1 MKSLNFICKQPI
13 KHKYLMILMLLCPF
27 LTHAQTKVFKAGA
40 STANITPRLGQGIVG
55 NFGTPPPANHVHD
68 ELLARCLILDDGE
81 RKLAFVISDNVG
93 IKREV
98 FDEAKKY
105 IQDETGIPYNHVM
118 LAVSHTHSGVSA
130 GGTGEKRRGW
140 NQDSP
145 LDDYQMFLARR
156 IADAVRI
163 ALNNL
168 EPAQIAWGAGSVPQ
182 HVFNRRWIMKEKV
195 INPYGEKH
203 QVLFNPGHNNPNKV
217 KPAGPVDPEVSFI
230 SVQSTNGRPIAL
242 LANYS
247 LHYVGGVPRDH
258 ISGDYF
264 AVFADRIQ
272 ELMKADRQEPPFVG
286 IMSNGTSGDVNNIN
300 FAGTP
305 EKHEPYKKMKIVAD
319 DVAQEVMRV
328 AKTLKYQQWV
338 PLRAVQSE
346 LVLQVRKP
354 SAELLAQ
361 SEKILQRPESEKGIH
376 PLDKTYAQWIVQIEK
391 EWPNEM
397 TVPMQTFGIGDLGVA
412 AIPFEVFTESGLEI
426 KKRSPFKN
434 TFTIGIANGS
444 YGYLPTPGQHDL
456 GGYETW
462 IGSNRVEKNASVKI
476 ENEIIQLFNKMK

>member
-13 KHKYLMILMLLCPF
+13 KHKYLIILMLLCPF

-195 INPYGEKH
+195 VNPYGEKH

-217 KPAGPVDPEVSFI
+217 KQAGPVDPEVSFI

-247 LHYVGGVPRDH
+247 IMLVGC
-258 ISGDYF
+258 
-264 AVFADRIQ
+264 Q
-272 ELMKADRQEPPFVG
+272 
-286 IMSNGTSGDVNNIN
+286 
-300 FAGTP
+300 
-305 EKHEPYKKMKIVAD
+305 
-319 DVAQEVMRV
+319 
-328 AKTLKYQQWV
+328 
-338 PLRAVQSE
+338 
-346 LVLQVRKP
+346 
-354 SAELLAQ
+354 
-361 SEKILQRPESEKGIH
+361 
-376 PLDKTYAQWIVQIEK
+376 
-391 EWPNEM
+391 
-397 TVPMQTFGIGDLGVA
+397 
-412 AIPFEVFTESGLEI
+412 
-426 KKRSPFKN
+426 
-434 TFTIGIANGS
+434 
-444 YGYLPTPGQHDL
+444 
-456 GGYETW
+456 
-462 IGSNRVEKNASVKI
+462 
-476 ENEIIQLFNKMK
+476 EIIFLAIILLFLQTEFRSL